1 MEVCKALSF
10 VFGIIPKKGKLVSG
24 AFDNF
29 RAWWKEKVKFD
40 KNEPIAITKY
50 EVKCLAMSEAENNR
64 NGNSKSI
71 LQYLQD
77 STLGS
82 LLSS

>member
-40 KNEPIAITKY
+40 KNRPAAIAKY
-50 EVKCLAMSEAENNR
+50 EAKCLDMSEAENNQNR
-64 NGNSKSI
+64 NSKSI
-71 LQYLQD
+71 LQDSQD
-77 STLGS
+77 ATLGS